1 MLPPWN
7 ESYNKPRQH
16 IKKRSI
22 TLLTKAW
29 ASWVAPLV
37 KNPPAMQETL
47 VLFLGQEVSP
57 REVIG
62 YPFQYSWASLVDQMV
77 ENLQV
82 VRETWV
88 QSLAWKDCLEEG
100 MATHSS
106 ILA

>member
-1 MLPPWN
+1 MLRPWN
-7 ESYNKPRQH
+7 ESYDKPRQH

-29 ASWVAPLV
+29 ASRVAQLV
-37 KNPPAMQETL
+37 RNPPAMQETL
-47 VLFLGQEVSP
+47 VRFLGQELSP
-57 REVIG
+57 RELIG
-62 YPFQYSWASLVDQMV
+62 YPLQYSWASLVDQMV
-77 ENLQV
+77 ENLPV
-82 VRETWV
+82 VWEMWV